1 MKNTPQ
7 HKCDV
12 FFFVAFVSY
21 LYYNKNNMRENK
33 TLEFKESVSNSFL
46 KTVCAYS
53 NYGTGKILFGIDD
66 DGNAKGIENPAA
78 VCLELENK
86 INDSIN
92 PHPDFT
98 FAIDEKKKI
107 VELTVFEGTEKPY
120 TFKGK
125 AYKRNDSST
134 IEVDRVEY
142 NRLVLEGE
150 NKNFEDL
157 PSKIQD
163 LTFSTLKTKFSETLG
178 IPEISTD
185 ILKTLELYDSK
196 SGYNIAASL
205 VSDKNDFSGIDI
217 VRFGNSIDEIL
228 DRELTEKCSV
238 LKMYDSAIALFKKY
252 YQYEKIDGIERKVI
266 ELVPEKAFR
275 EAVANALVHR
285 TWDTK
290 AQIRIE
296 FYADKIIITSP
307 GGLPEGISEEEYLN
321 GRLSIFRNP
330 LLCTVF
336 FRLRLVE
343 KFGTGIR
350 RIKEAYKGSLLQP
363 HFSVLENSIQVVL
376 PLLTHTPQL
385 TTAEKVVFDVL
396 AKGLQLS
403 SSELSEKT
411 GFSRDKVIRLSA
423 ALLEKKYI
431 QVIGKGR
438 GTKYCLSSR

>member
-1 MKNTPQ
+1 
-7 HKCDV
+7 
-12 FFFVAFVSY
+12 
-21 LYYNKNNMRENK
+21 MRENK
-33 TLEFKESVSNSFL
+33 TLEFKETVSNSFL
-46 KTVCAYS
+46 KTVSAYS

-66 DGNAKGIENPAA
+66 DGNAKGVENPTA
-78 VCLELENK
+78 VCLEPENK
-86 INDSIN
+86 INDSII

-98 FAIDEKKKI
+98 FSIDEKKNI

-150 NKNFEDL
+150 NKNFEEL
-157 PSKIQD
+157 PSRTQD
-163 LTFSTLKTKFSETLG
+163 LTFSALQTKFCQTLG
-178 IPEISTD
+178 IDELSTD

-196 SGYNIAASL
+196 NGYNVAACL
-205 VSDKNDFSGIDI
+205 VADKNDFSGIDI
-217 VRFGNSIDEIL
+217 VRFGKSIDEIL

-252 YQYEKIDGIERKVI
+252 YQYEKIDGIERKLI

-290 AQIRIE
+290 AHIRIE
-296 FYADKIIITSP
+296 FYADKIVVTSP
-307 GGLPEGISEEEYLN
+307 GGLPAGISENEYLN

-330 LLCTVF
+330 ILCTVF

-350 RIKEAYKGSLLQP
+350 RIKEAYKESLLQP
-363 HFSVLENSIQVVL
+363 HFSVSENSIQVEL
-376 PLLTHTPQL
+376 PLLTYTPQL
-385 TTAEKVVFDVL
+385 TTDEKIVYDVL
-396 AKGLQLS
+396 SKGLQLS
-403 SSELSEKT
+403 SRELSEKT
-411 GFSRDKVIRLSA
+411 GFSKDKVIRLSA
-423 ALLEKKYI
+423 SLLEKKYI
-431 QVIGKGR
+431 QVLGKGR
-438 GTKYCLSSR
+438 GTKYCLSSSAQAKRN